1 MSFRIKNIALAAL
14 CCALPTAA
22 WADLAACD
30 AINLNISNDT
40 GYQMSG
46 DGTTVTLAGEMPDNA
61 WQNTPTGN
69 AVHSEDARNGRITG
83 VTAYSASTQAATTL
97 SDVIF
102 NWAVEADGVANYG
115 SYDWPDNPT
124 FHKAWLARANKG
136 AEASA
141 ILVQNIPYQKYD
153 VIVYCFGSNTLD
165 ANTPFTPVFVN
176 GVAYVG
182 DATSEVATKTVLATS
197 TTQAWGT
204 LQKDPELGKTAVKVT
219 GLSAGELAI
228 TMSCGAYGICAV
240 QIVRDM
246 DYGDEGPYLTTK
258 KVISLN
264 LQSNKSSAGATLDC
278 YGLECVPSGAWTS
291 DGLALADNGA
301 NYNSDVAVEIKQ
313 WDGTATTTL
322 SGVTLHE
329 NVANAYSWCS
339 AYILQSQ
346 FLSGYADDMGTHEIT
361 LSNVP
366 YPMYDVIVYCATD
379 NANKQFGPITVN
391 GTPYRWD
398 DDSQAAVVT
407 SSSSSTAETRWGATQ
422 TRVPSLGRNAIRIT
436 NQYGSTLTV
445 AGADN
450 ANNARGGIAAIQIV
464 AVNSGTAIYENGA
477 WTVEPTAGNDAIIIV
492 NGDTQL
498 AYSGTTEKLG
508 TVSIVGSGTLTV
520 SGATISATSLDVESL
535 VSVTMNSC
543 IAADTVTGSGTVVYD
558 GAIPPSGKG
567 WDDSAWSGTVW
578 IKNKSGITGNNSAST
593 GVQPNSLGNIN
604 SKVKFSGVSGWLE
617 APIEYNPEIVLEN
630 DSYDYALK
638 LTNGNSPSSTD
649 VNKATT
655 IKKLSGSGKLCCGGT
670 SYAVP
675 ALKVY
680 DSSEYT
686 GSVDTTN
693 SDNSQRT
700 GLVVVFCDADTVL
713 PDTLVN
719 MFINSDL
726 TRTIYVASG
735 KEVTVGSAAIWT
747 AVTGIQVYGTVKAAR
762 RSNWG
767 DSTAMTLGDTGV
779 LELVTGSNYVNDK
792 DTNYSKVTGTGTVR
806 YTGTNWRSLPDGSN
820 MFATTLS
827 IELENDT
834 GVVFNGGSAVG
845 STGTIGGLFGTK
857 NLRTDL
863 GGSGKVLT
871 VKQAKD
877 GVWSGIISDGDRLD
891 TLIVDPGASTTGTL
905 TLAGSHTSVNNLT
918 VNGSVN
924 LTGTWVGATT
934 VNGTIGGTGTLSGNL
949 TFGAGS
955 TFKAYATDDADG
967 LAVSGTVTYP
977 DEGTVTADVSGLDL
991 EGVYYIPLLSGAGL
1005 APEDT
1010 SKFELA
1016 NAIPFHFVFNG
1027 DKIGLE
1033 RDSDYPDLYEDY
1045 VTLTLN
1051 NIGMTPIA
1059 NYTLLVR
1066 ISKAL
1071 LPGFSYERAGDPST
1085 IAFTDGHG
1093 APLSYEIDTWNTK
1106 GESLVWVKVPKAA
1119 DGNKIIFYWSLK
1131 EGKSAPENVPGDVW
1145 SDYAGVWH
1153 MNDATDST
1161 TNKTS
1166 GTVGEIASP
1175 QAGEFGNALGATAQ
1189 GSALLTA
1196 TQNSAINS
1204 LTGGVFT
1211 VSMWVNLNSV
1221 SGGPYLFSRETEAGV
1236 PGYGWRMCP
1245 GYSDKVEVYFGGGS
1259 GNRYSRYLSSSVP
1272 IGEWAKLDV
1281 VYGGNYT
1288 EAWLDGER
1296 VLSVT
1301 GITVP
1306 TLNGDGDLA
1315 IGGLLGAQASGTVD
1329 GAIDEF
1335 RIRAGGV
1342 EAARLVAEMANAN
1355 FTDYK
1360 GAVEGDG
1367 VSFLV
1372 PSTVVSDGKEYDYWL
1387 SWPTISPKY
1396 WSDDAQPAVIY
1407 VEGVLRSGAAV
1418 TNWCENL
1425 LTHDIIYDVSPENL
1439 CNLPVGSYRMYCA
1452 RKDTE
1457 NVIIKGEKVPWVD
1470 FTIAKDSGTKSVGD
1484 TASGRIL
1491 LMNNDFSQ
1499 GGDAASPSIGSQGYS
1514 DTNATDSV
1522 FWEFPDGF
1530 DAITSTLNPMPGT
1543 NSILWSVSDD
1553 KSVTNKLWHLVACR
1567 HGNTYPSDGAPLN
1580 ASQNYLPWSAAS
1592 SCSITN
1598 GAVAAKSG
1606 ADAGQILMLNTTEA
1620 CVYSPCYAN
1629 GIGTIYFD
1637 AVNGWTNNPAAYQ
1650 LIVEYAT
1657 NTLTGA
1663 SIADENLWQ
1672 KDELGVVTNW
1682 YGNLEDKDIGSSCW
1696 HPCKVN
1702 VAQVTGGND
1711 IDHISEVSGPFTL
1724 AVASDSPTTG
1734 EFYRVYA
1741 PLDIRN
1747 PVRFRIRRVS
1757 TDGEQGIDAAYLLLD
1772 NIIVSYPAMGATLSP
1787 TGWYDPEKKGLSVL
1801 GFESAFTKPFPVAG
1815 DDTIYGRAHAEY
1827 YVNSAT
1833 ALDETNFV
1841 ASAKMHYRW
1850 RYLSRKVSEWNS
1862 VELDPENDFLSVDHL
1877 ILPDEIGDVEFWYE
1891 YVLQVPYYSYVDYTG
1906 LPDLQSAFTAKYTEA
1921 KLGPQTNRADVVLN
1935 DYPTGGTDWFV
1946 RLRRNSSDYEAFKIH
1961 FKTNANDTVST
1972 VDMSL
1977 VGKGTWRG
1985 FVPTQIALA
1994 DGLLYRIE
2002 GRNPQTG
2009 EEWQW
2014 STNYLSAI
2022 STGIEPVVASI
2033 YMSGA
2038 SDTNNW
2044 DWAAVECDAATGYL
2058 MFQLDERTLS
2068 LTITHAD
2075 YQNINKW
2082 HDAHDPDGSFV
2093 GSSIED
2099 EDAKKSGTSSKTSD
2113 FSEDYDAWPNWR
2125 VTMTNLWEEA
2135 FEFPGVTTAT
2145 SFGGKNMYEPFDS
2158 VETLN
2163 GWKSGPGMW
2172 VYSRHYNPNY
2182 EDHWAL
2188 QMKGN
2193 GAGYMMFTGDEAD
2206 TPYGI
2211 GSVSFKA
2218 RLAQQISLDTM
2229 SYDDAASRGLTNY
2242 TFFSFASLSDGS
2254 TDNFDGDAS
2263 VSVLAYYTPQKGC
2276 YEFRVTQNT
2285 DSSLMLSIYRW
2296 TKPGAPTGKAT
2307 LLAQQKFDHLHD
2319 IMKMKVSGTSVT
2331 YGGLFIS
2338 CSNAVDHTGITAGI
2352 LRYPH
2357 DVISGTRSGELC
2369 PGNQQLNKGTS
2380 CSWIGLVCK
2389 DDDDDSRLTAGRYGV
2404 TSKNCPAIFW
2414 NPRHCEKEVTLPFTP
2429 GGSVADGEASFK
2441 NYYDGSQAASGGNN
2455 SFRIDAAGADPR
2467 ADAVDSLKADSWAI
2481 DKSRFAITN
2490 MESTVNWGL
2499 AAKTIPQKV
2508 AVEWAPA
2515 GKSTG
2520 FAGIAT
2526 NDVVTYAMKNYTV
2539 PVYLRNNASVRLQ
2552 MVGSDDDA
2560 RADVVIDNVSFTQ
2573 FRGGTMGGRDADYV
2587 PDDNFG
2593 YRTNFYFSSCWMT
2606 NGMAKMSARRT
2617 LTNDVCAIRSPLMD
2631 GIDGRGIGLGMFSFE
2646 YKNAQTNTTL
2656 ILQIATNI
2664 TTLSVTDYNKPT
2676 NSSLWQDVTNF
2687 TFTADTEDL
2696 AHGTRSCYLGLHGVK
2711 GMMRLIVDPAKVDE
2725 VASYTDP
2732 TAFGEIDI
2740 ESVLCR
2746 DEPVL
2751 DERSWWGWNI
2761 RTLNSDGS
2769 SVYDDGS
2776 RTILQD
2782 YGTGL
2787 SLAINNSVSE
2797 DTKRINGDPDPSFT
2811 SYMPFVQTPTFTS
2824 NIVGEVSFVA
2834 RRFDNEDEAQFAE
2847 VTLYGAK
2854 DGNASDWEILRHFTV
2869 SNTIYE
2875 TYTYQIQNKSGY
2887 SAFRLAVTGVYG
2899 IDDSEARGLDPE
2911 YGEKPVRVM
2920 IDEIAVFEAVW
2931 PSMGFRYV
2939 YPFRTKLDETGKHE
2953 GVVDSSYNAL
2963 MDEQPLAGE
2972 RWTVQAEIFAKM
2984 LPDEL
2989 DLTTPGHEPKV
3000 LFYWYPSA
3008 DTWGFKNWKRYATPF
3023 ELALADG
3030 ETMVFRG
3037 SVPNTPDAIV
3047 PNSDPNNI
3055 SRYQYMAEVVYW
3067 TVNGNVLTNEID
3079 RSEWVTPSWYGGR
3092 DLNEMATDNSFSPFT
3107 ILDTIAPKRVWFN
3120 EVNIYDGRS
3129 GSKRFAE
3136 TNQYVEV
3143 AVPQNQAIKGWKIEY
3158 ISSANSTTNTLCTFG
3173 SSGVSYEKSGP
3184 ATNGYVFITVQCPKG
3199 ELTGYQADGK
3209 WSYNG
3214 TLEDGLPIALRL
3226 VRKSGVVEQEIAL
3239 EGTNTWAGSD
3249 YASKYSVESFVEKL
3263 NSASGHYYYDVGNEY
3278 GGGIGDSL
3286 GVTNGIGA
3294 VKADWMSPMR
3304 KTPGEANVGQ
3314 MIPEDYVIIPNSRLL
3329 QVTSQIGALG
3339 FGHIRQTFGTLVD
3352 STADTKVMTAKG
3364 EDGTNIVYTIDK
3376 WWEIASLTTNNVEVA
3391 LTQEERK
3398 GSDNGTYKL
3407 TVGAGASNDISVV
3420 VSAQPLKTLR
3430 DCGITEDNKY
3440 ADAVMAW
3447 LAGGVTQRG
3456 AFAGAGDSIEDA
3468 YFKGIYSDSVITN
3481 LTLTDRYWLDIDPT
3495 EPGWVLRG
3503 GIVSAPEPT
3512 NAYEKA
3518 NAPGEPNYD
3527 MVSSMKITIKMMIT
3541 NECDVGECASAGK
3554 AYAPYVLRGL
3564 APSSQ
3569 STDMLPGNWTSVTF
3583 KVTGD
3588 IQNGNVLRTRW
3599 LPLRRFVFAGD
3610 GAGHSTSFDSDFTS
3624 VIEIYD
3630 PRSPKSGTTYEI
3642 WRTYPYSPI
3651 FYSWAIDDRGAPDTP
3666 VKLLPDSTF
3675 NTITP

>member
-1 MSFRIKNIALAAL
+1 MIFRVKNIALAAL
-14 CCALPTAA
+14 CC
-22 WADLAACD
+22 
-30 AINLNISNDT
+30 
-40 GYQMSG
+40 
-46 DGTTVTLAGEMPDNA
+46 
-61 WQNTPTGN
+61 
-69 AVHSEDARNGRITG
+69 
-83 VTAYSASTQAATTL
+83 
-97 SDVIF
+97 
-102 NWAVEADGVANYG
+102 
-115 SYDWPDNPT
+115 
-124 FHKAWLARANKG
+124 
-136 AEASA
+136 
-141 ILVQNIPYQKYD
+141 
-153 VIVYCFGSNTLD
+153 
-165 ANTPFTPVFVN
+165 
-176 GVAYVG
+176 
-182 DATSEVATKTVLATS
+182 VLT
-197 TTQAWGT
+197 
-204 LQKDPELGKTAVKVT
+204 T
-219 GLSAGELAI
+219 GLSAWAAASLEETGETVPTTTTLAF
-228 TMSCGAYGICAV
+228 
-240 QIVRDM
+240 
-246 DYGDEGPYLTTK
+246 K
-258 KVISLN
+258 
-264 LQSNKSSAGATLDC
+264 GATLSELTEDTL
-278 YGLECVPSGAWTS
+278 YGVIGGSWAGAIAGYAMTFNNFDRSAEASGTITCQAQVQHGVNVKGVLLTFTQDGSNVNVIQTGAKYVEGTVGDSIAGGSTGYYNISKLKLTLTKPAPIAVFDGATGGFKKTS
-291 DGLALADNGA
+291 INGVTFVANGNAVAEDGSYVKISASVGALFKLSQDYSYVVGEFTVTNLNESAAADRVLALWSPA
-301 NYNSDVAVEIKQ
+301 Q
-313 WDGTATTTL
+313 DGTSNSSPGVLLKSGTVNTRGIWNNALWGDDQTTLNGTLATGISTDASRTFVLTTEDSNVNNVQNDTGTHLFELTGADPGTAVYGGTTTMGL
-322 SGVTLHE
+322 RGDQTYRTFVIGGPAAGSLSAMTDLVITKVVIYATNDARQFKSTDPTTIAPFGNPAVYYVSNGETINASDINAGVVSFGEAFVYTEAGSTINLDEELTDRKVTFVGSISGVPKTADILTLGSTE
-329 NVANAYSWCS
+329 DKVTTANDA
-339 AYILQSQ
+339 
-346 FLSGYADDMGTHEIT
+346 
-361 LSNVP
+361 NVP
-366 YPMYDVIVYCATD
+366 YI
-379 NANKQFGPITVN
+379 K
-391 GTPYRWD
+391 
-398 DDSQAAVVT
+398 
-407 SSSSSTAETRWGATQ
+407 GA
-422 TRVPSLGRNAIRIT
+422 
-436 NQYGSTLTV
+436 
-445 AGADN
+445 
-450 ANNARGGIAAIQIV
+450 
-464 AVNSGTAIYENGA
+464 
-477 WTVEPTAGNDAIIIV
+477 
-492 NGDTQL
+492 
-498 AYSGTTEKLG
+498 
-508 TVSIVGSGTLTV
+508 
-520 SGATISATSLDVESL
+520 
-535 VSVTMNSC
+535 
-543 IAADTVTGSGTVVYD
+543 GTVVYT
-558 GAIPPSGKG
+558 GASPGSGQT
-567 WDDSAWSGTVW
+567 WLTQSEW
-578 IKNKSGITGNNSAST
+578 T
-593 GVQPNSLGNIN
+593 GVLWLKNVAIAGLVPANLANANSTLRLTGVTGYFNNGGN
-604 SKVKFSGVSGWLE
+604 
-617 APIEYNPEIVLEN
+617 
-630 DSYDYALK
+630 
-638 LTNGNSPSSTD
+638 TST
-649 VNKATT
+649 
-655 IKKLSGSGKLCCGGT
+655 CGGT
-670 SYAVP
+670 LDLQDDGDTK
-675 ALKVY
+675 ALTVNNGWS
-680 DSSEYT
+680 DSGISIFNKLIGSGTITCSER
-686 GSVDTTN
+686 N
-693 SDNSQRT
+693 ISQRYVFKDPSEFT
-700 GLVVVFCDADTVL
+700 GTISCKRTDTGATYLRVILGDGATLSPANGTITVVSGVDVK
-713 PDTLVN
+713 
-719 MFINSDL
+719 
-726 TRTIYVASG
+726 VASG
-735 KEVTVGSAAIWT
+735 KTWT
-747 AVTGIQVYGTVKAAR
+747 ASAIDVQGTLEMEDSTSTLSGTVKGSGKIIYNDVVPNNA
-762 RSNWG
+762 
-767 DSTAMTLGDTGV
+767 DFTANTW
-779 LELVTGSNYVNDK
+779 
-792 DTNYSKVTGTGTVR
+792 TGTVEVNGGTTTQTGIAADDAVQFMNSGSQFTVASGTVKLGTADGL
-806 YTGTNWRSLPDGSN
+806 TGTVKIDGG
-820 MFATTLS
+820 ATLS
-827 IELENDT
+827 VEK
-834 GVVFNGGSAVG
+834 GSI
-845 STGTIGGLFGTK
+845 TGTFGG
-857 NLRTDL
+857 
-863 GGSGKVLT
+863 
-871 VKQAKD
+871 
-877 GVWSGIISDGDRLD
+877 
-891 TLIVDPGASTTGTL
+891 TG
-905 TLAGSHTSVNNLT
+905 
-918 VNGSVN
+918 N
-924 LTGTWVGATT
+924 LTGKVEFGADSKLKVFALDNEMLSVSGTIT
-934 VNGTIGGTGTLSGNL
+934 YPTNGTI
-949 TFGAGS
+949 
-955 TFKAYATDDADG
+955 K
-967 LAVSGTVTYP
+967 V
-977 DEGTVTADVSGLDL
+977 DVSSIYADNIS
-991 EGVYYIPLLSGAGL
+991 YIPLLSGID
-1005 APEDT
+1005 PEDVD
-1010 SKFELA
+1010 KFELDDSSL
-1016 NAIPFHFVFNG
+1016 PLDFTFLNG
-1027 DKIGLE
+1027 KLGLISADNYHN
-1033 RDSDYPDLYEDY
+1033 RYQDY
-1045 VTLTLN
+1045 VTFTLN
-1051 NIGMTPIA
+1051 SIGTTPIT

-1066 ISKAL
+1066 ISEAQL
-1071 LPGFSYERAGDPST
+1071 TGFSYSRAGENGSE
-1085 IAFTDGHG
+1085 IAFSDGYG
-1093 APLSYEIDTWNTK
+1093 VPLAYDIDIWNTN
-1106 GESLVWVKVPKAA
+1106 GESLVWVKVPRAA
-1119 DGNKIIFYWSLK
+1119 DGTKVIFYWSLSSDT
-1131 EGKSAPENVPGDVW
+1131 GKADNTPSDVW
-1145 SDYAGVWH
+1145 SDYVGVWH
-1153 MNDATDST
+1153 MNDAKDSSTNNATGVMGPSASVTDSGLFGRAIGAT
-1161 TNKTS
+1161 VTGVNGALITVETNAA
-1166 GTVGEIASP
+1166 I
-1175 QAGEFGNALGATAQ
+1175 NALADSG
-1189 GSALLTA
+1189 
-1196 TQNSAINS
+1196 
-1204 LTGGVFT
+1204 FT
-1211 VSMWVNLNSV
+1211 VSGWVSLNTLNADWAYLFSKKLADGTDAWGLQFRGDGTYGQAYNSRVWVNGTAGSCIIKDTPFVAGQWHYITLVFGKNGGSTVSWYMDDAALVSNNSV
-1221 SGGPYLFSRETEAGV
+1221 SWSYGADGFSIGGLPEGH
-1236 PGYGWRMCP
+1236 G
-1245 GYSDKVEVYFGGGS
+1245 
-1259 GNRYSRYLSSSVP
+1259 
-1272 IGEWAKLDV
+1272 
-1281 VYGGNYT
+1281 
-1288 EAWLDGER
+1288 
-1296 VLSVT
+1296 
-1301 GITVP
+1301 
-1306 TLNGDGDLA
+1306 TLNG
-1315 IGGLLGAQASGTVD
+1315 TM
-1329 GAIDEF
+1329 DEV
-1335 RIRAGGV
+1335 RLYKGV
-1342 EAARLVAEMANAN
+1342 VSAARVRAEYYNTKQTDFLNA
-1355 FTDYK
+1355 
-1360 GAVEGDG
+1360 AVGDD
-1367 VSFLV
+1367 VSILV

-1396 WSDDAQPAVIY
+1396 WRDDEPPAVIPY
-1407 VEGVLRSGAAV
+1407 TEGVLRSGAAV

-1425 LTHDIIYDVSPENL
+1425 LTGDKYDVSSITNYLSP
-1439 CNLPVGSYRMYCA
+1439 GSYRIYCA

-1457 NVIIKGEKVPWVD
+1457 NVIINEDRRWVD
-1470 FTIAKDSGTKSVGD
+1470 FTIAKDSGKKSVGD

-1530 DAITSTLNPMPGT
+1530 DEITSTLNPMPGT

-1553 KSVTNKLWHLVACR
+1553 KSVTNKLWHLVSSR
-1567 HGNTYPSDGAPLN
+1567 HGNTFPSDGAPLN

-1598 GAVAAKSG
+1598 GAVAAQSG

-1620 CVYSPCYAN
+1620 CVYSPCYTN

-1672 KDELGVVTNW
+1672 TDELGVVTNW

-1787 TGWYDPEKKGLSVL
+1787 TGWYDPEKKGLGVL

-1850 RYLSRKVSEWNS
+1850 RYLSQKVSEWNS
-1862 VELDPENDFLSVDHL
+1862 VELNPTNDFLSVDHL

-2099 EDAKKSGTSSKTSD
+2099 EDAKKSGTSSKTRD
-2113 FSEDYDAWPNWR
+2113 FSEGYDTWTDWP
-2125 VTMTNLWEEA
+2125 VTMTNHWVEA
-2135 FEFPGVTTAT
+2135 FETNDPTID
-2145 SFGGKNMYEPFDS
+2145 GKGLYEPFDS

-2163 GWKSGPGMW
+2163 GWKCGPGMW
-2172 VYSRHYNPNY
+2172 VYSRHYNPDY
-2182 EDHWAL
+2182 KDHWAL

-2193 GAGYMMFTGDEAD
+2193 GAGYMMFTGGEAD

-2218 RLAQQISLDTM
+2218 RLAQPISLDTM
-2229 SYDDAASRGLTNY
+2229 SYDDSASRGLTNY
-2242 TFFSFASLSDGS
+2242 TFFSFASLRDNGS

-2276 YEFRVTQNT
+2276 YEFRVTQNN

-2296 TKPGAPTGKAT
+2296 NKTGAPTGKAT
-2307 LLAQQKFDHLHD
+2307 LLAQQKFEKAGSS
-2319 IMKMKVSGTSVT
+2319 IKMQGSNYS
-2331 YGGLFIS
+2331 GLFIS
-2338 CSNAVDHTGITAGI
+2338 VSNEVNNKTYIVTGVMHDPAKDGA
-2352 LRYPH
+2352 LRAA
-2357 DVISGTRSGELC
+2357 TT
-2369 PGNQQLNKGTS
+2369 QLGDIK
-2380 CSWIGLVCK
+2380 WLGLECR
-2389 DDDDDSRLTAGRYGV
+2389 DDSADRLTSGRYGL
-2404 TSKNCPAIFW
+2404 TSKNCPALFW
-2414 NPRHCEKEVTLPFTP
+2414 NPRHCEKEVALTFTP
-2429 GGSVADGEASFK
+2429 SGNVTTGAATYK
-2441 NYYDGSQAASGGNN
+2441 KYYDATSSGSQN
-2455 SFRIDAAGADPR
+2455 SFSIDAAPPK
-2467 ADAVDSLKADSWAI
+2467 ADAVNSLQLGSWAI
-2481 DKSRFAITN
+2481 DESRFAVTN
-2490 MESTVNWGL
+2490 EASFWGL
-2499 AAKTIPQKV
+2499 AAKTIPQKI
-2508 AVEWAPA
+2508 AVEWAKA

-2520 FAGIAT
+2520 FTGIAT
-2526 NDVVTYAMKNYTV
+2526 NEVVSYEMKDYTV
-2539 PVYLRNNASVRLQ
+2539 PVYLRDDASFKLQ

-2560 RADVVIDNVSFTQ
+2560 RADVAIDNVSFTQ

-2664 TTLSVTDYNKPT
+2664 TALSVTDYNKPT

-2711 GMMRLIVDPAKVDE
+2711 GMMRLIVDPAKVEE

-2787 SLAINNSVSE
+2787 SLAINNSVLE
-2797 DTKRINGDPDPSFT
+2797 DTKRINGDPDPSFK

-2834 RRFDNEDEAQFAE
+2834 RRFGNEDEAQFAE

-2854 DGNASDWEILRHFTV
+2854 DGNASDWGDPLCRFIV
-2869 SNTIYE
+2869 SNTVYQ

-2887 SAFRLAVTGVYG
+2887 SAFRLAVTGVDG
-2899 IDDSEARGLDPE
+2899 IDDPEARGPDPE

-2972 RWTVQAEIFAKM
+2972 RWTVQAEIFPKM

-3000 LFYWYPSA
+3000 LFYWYPSD
-3008 DTWGFKNWKRYATPF
+3008 DTWGWKNWKSYAKPV
-3023 ELALADG
+3023 ELALADD

-3047 PNSDPNNI
+3047 SPSEMGR
-3055 SRYQYMAEVVYW
+3055 STTAQYMAEVVYW
-3067 TVNGNVLTNEID
+3067 TVNGNVLTNELD
-3079 RSEWVTPSWYGGR
+3079 QAEWVVPSWYGGFDR
-3092 DLNEMATDNSFSPFT
+3092 NDVKNGWDFSPYT

-3120 EVNIYDGRS
+3120 EVNLYDGIDDDWNHL
-3129 GSKRFAE
+3129 AD
-3136 TNQYVEV
+3136 TNQYVEL
-3143 AVPQNQAIKGWKIEY
+3143 AVPKGQSITDWYIEY
-3158 ISSANSTTNTLCTFG
+3158 VNSVDSTTNTLCTFG
-3173 SSGVSYEKSGP
+3173 SGGVSAEKSGP
-3184 ATNGYVFITVQCPKG
+3184 STNGYVFITVQCPKG

-3209 WSYNG
+3209 WSYDG
-3214 TLEDGLPIALRL
+3214 ELEDSLPIALRL
-3226 VRKSGVVEQEIAL
+3226 VRPTGVVEQEIVL
-3239 EGTNTWAGSD
+3239 EGTNDWAGTIWGDD
-3249 YASKYSVESFVEKL
+3249 YTVVHFLEEI
-3263 NSASGHYYYDVGNEY
+3263 NSIPGHNYYDVGNEY

-3294 VKADWMSPMR
+3294 VKSDWTSPMR

-3314 MIPEDYVIIPNSRLL
+3314 VIPEDYVIIPNGLMLEVASR
-3329 QVTSQIGALG
+3329 IGALG
-3339 FGHIRQTFGTLVD
+3339 FGHITQTFGTLVE
-3352 STADTKVMTAKG
+3352 STADTKVMTMKG

-3391 LTQEERK
+3391 LTQAERE
-3398 GSDNGTYKL
+3398 GPTYKL

-3420 VSAQPLKTLR
+3420 VSAQPLRTLR
-3430 DCGITEDNKY
+3430 EDCGITEDNKY

-3456 AFAGAGDSIEDA
+3456 GFAGHSITNA
-3468 YFKGIYSDSVITN
+3468 YFKGIYSDNVITN

-3512 NAYEKA
+3512 NAYEKV
-3518 NAPGEPNYD
+3518 NVPGEPKYE
-3527 MVSSMKITIKMMIT
+3527 MVSSMKLTIKMMIT
-3541 NECDVGECASAGK
+3541 NECDVGECGSAGM
-3554 AYAPYVLRGL
+3554 AYAPYVLRGR
-3564 APSSQ
+3564 APDSQ
-3569 STDMLPGNWTSVTF
+3569 SASVNAGSWTSVTF

-3588 IQNGNVLRTRW
+3588 IQNGKANRIRW
-3599 LPLRRFVFAGD
+3599 VPLRRFVFAGD
-3610 GAGHSTSFDSDFTS
+3610 GAGRSTSFDSDFQS

-3630 PRSPKSGTTYEI
+3630 PTDPELPGSPDGWSA
-3642 WRTYPYSPI
+3642 YPDSPV
-3651 FYSWAIDDRGAPDTP
+3651 FYSWAIDDRDEPNGPLVLEPT
-3666 VKLLPDSTF
+3666 
-3675 NTITP
+3675 NTLSIAITP

>member
-1 MSFRIKNIALAAL
+1 MIFRFKNIALAAL
-14 CCALPTAA
+14 CCALPTAV

-246 DYGDEGPYLTTK
+246 DSGDEGPYLSAK

-264 LQSNKSSAGATLDC
+264 LQSEKSSAGATLDC

-366 YPMYDVIVYCATD
+366 YSMYDVIVYCATD
-379 NANKQFGPITVN
+379 NSNKQFGPVTVN

-398 DDSQAAVVT
+398 DDSQTAVVA

-422 TRVPSLGRNAIRIT
+422 TKVPSLGRNAIRIA
-436 NQYGSTLTV
+436 NQHGSTLTV
-445 AGADN
+445 SGADN

-464 AVNSGTAIYENGA
+464 EVNAGTATYVNGE
-477 WTVEPTAGNDAIIIV
+477 WTVEPAAGNDAIIIV
-492 NGDTQL
+492 DGDTVL
-498 AYSGTTEKLG
+498 TYGGTTEKLG
-508 TVSIVGSGTLTV
+508 SVSVMGSGTLTV
-520 SGATISATSLDVESL
+520 SNSTISAASLDVASL

-543 IAADTVTGSGTVVYD
+543 IAADTVTGSGTVIYTN
-558 GAIPPSGKG
+558 ALPPSGKG
-567 WDDSAWSGTVW
+567 WTDDSAWTGTVW
-578 IKNKSGITGNNSAST
+578 INGKSSVANFNVNSYGNANSA
-593 GVQPNSLGNIN
+593 
-604 SKVKFSGVSGWLE
+604 VKLSGVDGWVS
-617 APIEYNPEIVLEN
+617 APGNYTYTNSVPVILEN
-630 DSYDYALK
+630 GTFDYALK
-638 LTNGNSPSSTD
+638 LTNGNSPNWENPVRCTAF
-649 VNKATT
+649 VKV
-655 IKKLSGSGKLCCGGT
+655 SGSGTIADGNAANPMVKIFDGSDFTGTITLTRARIVFCLPDSTTLPAAYNTGIATASIYVDVGMSVTVPSDKVWTASGGIKVGGELRASGIGRFGSGTIINVNDGGVLTLT
-670 SYAVP
+670 ST
-675 ALKVY
+675 
-680 DSSEYT
+680 DSS
-686 GSVDTTN
+686 VDERTT
-693 SDNSQRT
+693 D
-700 GLVVVFCDADTVL
+700 
-713 PDTLVN
+713 
-719 MFINSDL
+719 
-726 TRTIYVASG
+726 YSG
-735 KEVTVGSAAIWT
+735 
-747 AVTGIQVYGTVKAAR
+747 
-762 RSNWG
+762 
-767 DSTAMTLGDTGV
+767 
-779 LELVTGSNYVNDK
+779 
-792 DTNYSKVTGTGTVR
+792 VTGTGTIR
-806 YTGTNWRSLPDGSN
+806 YSGTGWRSLPDGSKL
-820 MFATTLS
+820 FPSTLS
-827 IELENDT
+827 IELEQAN
-834 GVVFNGGSAVG
+834 GVVVNETDKVIGS
-845 STGTIGGLFGTK
+845 IFGTK
-857 NLRTDL
+857 NLRSDL
-863 GGSGKVLT
+863 GADNKT
-871 VKQAKD
+871 VTIKQAKD
-877 GVWSGIISDGDRLD
+877 GVWSGSFFGGDDRLK
-891 TLIVDPGASTTGTL
+891 TVVVDPGASTTGTL
-905 TLAGSHTSVNNLT
+905 TLAGTHTHTNELA

-934 VNGTIGGTGTLSGNL
+934 VTGTFGGTGTLDGDL
-949 TFGAGS
+949 TFKAGS
-955 TFKAYATDDADG
+955 TLRKLAHNNDG
-967 LAVSGTVTYP
+967 LSVSGTLTYP
-977 DEGTVTADVSGLDL
+977 SDGSNIKVDVSALDL
-991 EGVYYIPLLSGAGL
+991 TDEYGVVLLSVL
-1005 APEDT
+1005 SSDDV
-1010 SKFELA
+1010 SRSVDVSRFELIDA
-1016 NAIPFHFVFNG
+1016 SIPFHLVADD
-1027 DKIGLE
+1027 DKLVLV
-1033 RDSDYPDLYEDY
+1033 RDSDYPNLYNDH
-1045 VTLTLN
+1045 VTFTLN
-1051 NIGMTPIA
+1051 NIGTTPIE

-1066 ISKAL
+1066 ISKNI
-1071 LPGFSYERAGDPST
+1071 LPGFTYDRAGADGSE
-1085 IAFTDGHG
+1085 IAFTDGYG
-1093 APLSYEIDTWNTK
+1093 EPLSHEIDTWNIH
-1106 GESLVWVKVPKAA
+1106 GESLVWVKVPYAQN
-1119 DGNKIIFYWSLK
+1119 GTRVIFYWSLK
-1131 EGKSAPENVPGDVW
+1131 ADQLAPSNDPRKVW

-1153 MNDATDST
+1153 MNDGDTLDATGANT
-1161 TNKTS
+1161 TAQDES
-1166 GTVGEIASP
+1166 AEVRDDGVVG
-1175 QAGEFGNALGATAQ
+1175 GALGKNSIESTPFLTITQTDAMKELATN
-1189 GSALLTA
+1189 TY
-1196 TQNSAINS
+1196 
-1204 LTGGVFT
+1204 T
-1211 VSMWVNLNSV
+1211 VSFWSYFNTRDVA
-1221 SGGPYLFSRETEAGV
+1221 GGPVLFASKNKHGTE
-1236 PGYGWRMCP
+1236 GW
-1245 GYSDKVEVYFGGGS
+1245 GGRVITWGNVDAPSGNNLRIYYGS
-1259 GNRYSRYLSSSVP
+1259 GSQSNMRVEGLTTGVWLRN
-1272 IGEWAKLDV
+1272 DV
-1281 VYGGNYT
+1281 VFSPGSIGWYVNGVGKTASYS
-1288 EAWLDGER
+1288 GENK
-1296 VLSVT
+1296 S
-1301 GITVP
+1301 GSDYIY
-1306 TLNGDGDLA
+1306 
-1315 IGGLLGAQASGTVD
+1315 LGALPENDDNTGFN

-1425 LTHDIIYDVSPENL
+1425 LTHDTIDDVSPENL
-1439 CNLPVGSYRMYCA
+1439 RNLPVGSYRMYCA

-1457 NVIIKGEKVPWVD
+1457 NVIIAGEKVPWVD
-1470 FTIAKDSGTKSVGD
+1470 FTIAKDSGKKSVGD

-1499 GGDAASPSIGSQGYS
+1499 GGDADIGGQGYS

-1530 DAITSTLNPMPGT
+1530 DEITSTLNPMPGT

-1567 HGNTYPSDGAPLN
+1567 HGNTYPRDGAPLSAN
-1580 ASQNYLPWSAAS
+1580 QNYLPWSAS
-1592 SCSITN
+1592 SYSITN
-1598 GAVAAKSG
+1598 GAVAAQSG

-1620 CVYSPCYAN
+1620 CVYSPCYTN

-1757 TDGEQGIDAAYLLLD
+1757 TDTDGEQGIDAAYLLLD
-1772 NIIVSYPAMGATLSP
+1772 NIIVSHPAMGATLSP

-1961 FKTNANDTVST
+1961 FKTNANDSAST

-1994 DGLLYRIE
+1994 NGLLYRIE

-2044 DWAAVECDAATGYL
+2044 DWAAVECDATTGYL

-2082 HDAHDPDGSFV
+2082 HDAHDSDGSFV

-2099 EDAKKSGTSSKTSD
+2099 EDAKKSGTSSKTRD

-2125 VTMTNLWEEA
+2125 VTMTNRWVEA
-2135 FEFPGVTTAT
+2135 FETDDPTIDGY
-2145 SFGGKNMYEPFDS
+2145 GLYEPFDS
-2158 VETLN
+2158 ADTLN
-2163 GWKSGPGMW
+2163 QWKIGPGMW

-2193 GAGYMMFTGDEAD
+2193 GAGYMMFTGGEAD

-2218 RLAQQISLDTM
+2218 RLAQPISLDTM
-2229 SYDDAASRGLTNY
+2229 SYDDSASRGLTNY
-2242 TFFSFASLSDGS
+2242 TFFSFASLRDNGS

-2307 LLAQQKFDHLHD
+2307 LLAQQKFSNVPDN
-2319 IMKMKVSGTSVT
+2319 IMKMYGADAGAS

-2338 CSNAVDHTGITAGI
+2338 CSNAVDRTGIVAGI

-2357 DVISGTRSGELC
+2357 GSNPNDTSEHSGVLRAGTV
-2369 PGNQQLNKGTS
+2369 QLGACT
-2380 CSWIGLVCK
+2380 WIGLVCE
-2389 DDDDDSRLTAGRYGV
+2389 DSDASHLTAGRYGV
-2404 TSKNCPAIFW
+2404 TSKNCPALFW
-2414 NPRHCEKEVTLPFTP
+2414 NPRHCEKEVTLTFTP
-2429 GGSVADGEASFK
+2429 SGNVTTGEATK
-2441 NYYDGSQAASGGNN
+2441 KKYYDYSASGGENK
-2455 SFRIDAAGADPR
+2455 FQIDGVMPPQ
-2467 ADAVDSLKADSWAI
+2467 ADAVNSLQNNSWAI
-2481 DKSRFAITN
+2481 DESRFVVTN
-2490 MESTVNWGL
+2490 MESTANWGL
-2499 AAKTIPQKV
+2499 AARTIPQKV

-2520 FAGIAT
+2520 FTGIAT
-2526 NDVVTYAMKNYTV
+2526 NVVESYVMETYHV
-2539 PVYLRNNASVRLQ
+2539 PVYLKNDASLRLQ
-2552 MVGSDDDA
+2552 MVGGDDDA
-2560 RADVVIDNVSFTQ
+2560 RADVAIDNVSFTQ

-2587 PDDNFG
+2587 PDDNYG

-2617 LTNDVCAIRSPLMD
+2617 LTNGVCAIRSPLMD

-2656 ILQIATNI
+2656 ILQIATN
-2664 TTLSVTDYNKPT
+2664 VTVNARDYNEPK

-2746 DEPVL
+2746 DEPML

-2787 SLAINNSVSE
+2787 SLAINNSVLE
-2797 DTKRINGDPDPSFT
+2797 DTKRINGDPDPSFK
-2811 SYMPFVQTPTFTS
+2811 SYMPFVQTPTFSS

-2854 DGNASDWEILRHFTV
+2854 DGNDSDWEILRHFTV

-2887 SAFRLAVTGVYG
+2887 SAFRLAVTGVDE
-2899 IDDSEARGLDPE
+2899 IDDPEARGPDPE

-2972 RWTVQAEIFAKM
+2972 RWTVQAEIFPKM

-3000 LFYWYPSA
+3000 LFYWYPSD
-3008 DTWGFKNWKRYATPF
+3008 DTWGWKNWKSYAKPV
-3023 ELALADG
+3023 ELALADD

-3047 PNSDPNNI
+3047 SPSEMGR
-3055 SRYQYMAEVVYW
+3055 STTAQYMAEVVYW
-3067 TVNGNVLTNEID
+3067 TVNGNVLTNELD
-3079 RSEWVTPSWYGGR
+3079 QAEWAVPSWYGGFDR
-3092 DLNEMATDNSFSPFT
+3092 NDVKNGWDFSPYT

-3120 EVNIYDGRS
+3120 EVNLYDGVDDDWNHL
-3129 GSKRFAE
+3129 AD
-3136 TNQYVEV
+3136 TNQYVEL
-3143 AVPQNQAIKGWKIEY
+3143 AVPKGQSITDWYIEY
-3158 ISSANSTTNTLCTFG
+3158 VNSVDSTTNTLCTFG
-3173 SSGVSYEKSGP
+3173 SDGVSAEKSGP
-3184 ATNGYVFITVQCPKG
+3184 STNGYVFITVQCPKG

-3209 WSYNG
+3209 WSYDG
-3214 TLEDGLPIALRL
+3214 ELEDSLPIALRL
-3226 VRKSGVVEQEIAL
+3226 VRPTGVVEQEIVL
-3239 EGTNTWAGSD
+3239 EGTNDWAGTIWGD
-3249 YASKYSVESFVEKL
+3249 DYSVVHFLEEM
-3263 NSASGHYYYDVGNEY
+3263 NSIPGHNYYDVGNEY

-3294 VKADWMSPMR
+3294 VKSDWTSPMR
-3304 KTPGEANVGQ
+3304 KTPGEVNVGQ
-3314 MIPEDYVIIPNSRLL
+3314 VIPEDYVIIPNGLMLEVASR
-3329 QVTSQIGALG
+3329 IGALG
-3339 FGHIRQTFGTLVD
+3339 FGHITQTFGTLVE
-3352 STADTKVMTAKG
+3352 STADTKVMTMKG

-3391 LTQEERK
+3391 LTQAERE
-3398 GSDNGTYKL
+3398 GPTYKL

-3430 DCGITEDNKY
+3430 EDCGITDDNKY

-3447 LAGGVTQRG
+3447 LAGGRTQRDD
-3456 AFAGAGDSIEDA
+3456 FAGDSIEDA
-3468 YFKGIYSDSVITN
+3468 YFKGIYSDNVITN

-3503 GIVSAPEPT
+3503 GIVSAPSPSVG
-3512 NAYEKA
+3512 Y
-3518 NAPGEPNYD
+3518 
-3527 MVSSMKITIKMMIT
+3527 VSTGSEGDPSYSQVDACKITVKMMIT
-3541 NECDVGECASAGK
+3541 NETSNA
-3554 AYAPYVLRGL
+3554 AYAPYVLRGR
-3564 APSSQ
+3564 APDSQ
-3569 STDMLPGNWTSVTF
+3569 SATDSAGSWTSVTF
-3583 KVTGD
+3583 KVTAD
-3588 IQNGNVLRTRW
+3588 IQNGKANRMRW
-3599 LPLRRFVFAGD
+3599 VPLRRFVFAGD
-3610 GAGHSTSFDSDFTS
+3610 GAGNSTSFDSDFKS

-3630 PRSPKSGTTYEI
+3630 PRDPDLPGSPDGWSA
-3642 WRTYPYSPI
+3642 YPDSPV
-3651 FYSWAIDDRGAPDTP
+3651 FYSWAIDDRDEPSGPLALEPENN
-3666 VKLLPDSTF
+3666 L
-3675 NTITP
+3675 TITP

>member
-1 MSFRIKNIALAAL
+1 MIYRVKNIALAAL
-14 CCALPTAA
+14 CCVLTTAV

-246 DYGDEGPYLTTK
+246 DSGDEGPYLSAK

-264 LQSNKSSAGATLDC
+264 LQSEKSSAGATLDC

-366 YPMYDVIVYCATD
+366 YSMYDVIVYCATD
-379 NANKQFGPITVN
+379 NSNKQFGPVTVN

-398 DDSQAAVVT
+398 DDSQTAVVA

-422 TRVPSLGRNAIRIT
+422 TKVPSLGRNAIRIA
-436 NQYGSTLTV
+436 NQHGSTLTV
-445 AGADN
+445 SGADN

-464 AVNSGTAIYENGA
+464 EVNAGTATYVNGE
-477 WTVEPTAGNDAIIIV
+477 WTVEPAAGNDAIIIV
-492 NGDTQL
+492 DGDTVL
-498 AYSGTTEKLG
+498 TYGGTTEKLG
-508 TVSIVGSGTLTV
+508 SVSVMGSGTLTV
-520 SGATISATSLDVESL
+520 SGSTISAASLDVASL

-543 IAADTVTGSGTVVYD
+543 IAADTVTGSGTVIYTN
-558 GAIPPSGKG
+558 ALPPSGKG
-567 WDDSAWSGTVW
+567 WTDDSAWTGTVW
-578 IKNKSGITGNNSAST
+578 INGKSSVANFNVNSYGNANS
-593 GVQPNSLGNIN
+593 V
-604 SKVKFSGVSGWLE
+604 VKLSGVDGWVS
-617 APIEYNPEIVLEN
+617 APGNYTYTNSVPVILEN
-630 DSYDYALK
+630 GTFDYALK
-638 LTNGNSPSSTD
+638 LTNGNSPNWENPVRCTAF
-649 VNKATT
+649 VKV
-655 IKKLSGSGKLCCGGT
+655 SGSGTIADGNAANPMIKIFDG
-670 SYAVP
+670 S
-675 ALKVY
+675 
-680 DSSEYT
+680 DFT
-686 GSVDTTN
+686 GAITLT
-693 SDNSQRT
+693 RAK
-700 GLVVVFCDADTVL
+700 VVFCSADSTSL
-713 PDTLVN
+713 PTPYYDISTA
-719 MFINSDL
+719 S
-726 TRTIYVASG
+726 IYVDEGMSVTVPSDKVWTASNG
-735 KEVTVGSAAIWT
+735 VTVGGELRASGIGRFGSGT
-747 AVTGIQVYGTVKAAR
+747 AVTVNDG
-762 RSNWG
+762 
-767 DSTAMTLGDTGV
+767 GV
-779 LELVTGSNYVNDK
+779 LTLTNTGSYVD
-792 DTNYSKVTGTGTVR
+792 DRAVNYSAVTGTGTIR
-806 YTGTNWRSLPDGSN
+806 YSGTSWRALPDGSN
-820 MFATTLS
+820 LFPSTLS
-827 IELENDT
+827 IELEQAD
-834 GVVFNGGSAVG
+834 GVVVNENNKVIGSVY
-845 STGTIGGLFGTK
+845 GTK
-857 NLRTDL
+857 NLRSDL
-863 GGSGKVLT
+863 GDYNKTLT
-871 VKQAKD
+871 IKQAKD
-877 GVWSGIISDGDRLD
+877 GVWSGSFYGGDDRLK
-891 TLIVDPGASTTGTL
+891 TIVVDPGASTTGTL
-905 TLAGSHTSVNNLT
+905 TLAGTHNHNNELT

-924 LTGTWVGATT
+924 LTGTWLGDTT
-934 VNGTIGGTGTLSGNL
+934 VNGTFGGTGTLSGNL
-949 TFGAGS
+949 TFSEDSCLKVFAIGDYGLKLENDGKLVCPDVDGAI
-955 TFKAYATDDADG
+955 TI
-967 LAVSGTVTYP
+967 
-977 DEGTVTADVSGLDL
+977 DVSALGDL
-991 EGVYYIPLLSGAGL
+991 EGIYHITLLSGLPQPADTAKFKL
-1005 APEDT
+1005 ADT
-1010 SKFELA
+1010 SIPFELVA
-1016 NAIPFHFVFNG
+1016 GG
-1027 DKIGLE
+1027 DKLQLV
-1033 RDSDYPDLYEDY
+1033 RQTDYKATYQDY
-1045 VTLTLN
+1045 VTFTLN
-1051 NIGMTPIA
+1051 NIGTTPIA

-1066 ISKAL
+1066 ISEAQ
-1071 LPGFSYERAGDPST
+1071 LPGFSYSRAGEDGTT
-1085 IAFTDGHG
+1085 IAFTDEYGE
-1093 APLSYEIDTWNTK
+1093 PLAYEIDTWNTK

-1161 TNKTS
+1161 TNETS

-1236 PGYGWRMCP
+1236 PGYGWRMYP
-1245 GYSDKVEVYFGGGS
+1245 GYSDYVEVYFGGGS

-1367 VSFLV
+1367 KSFLV
-1372 PSTVVSDGKEYDYWL
+1372 PSIVVSDGKEYDYWL

-1396 WSDDAQPAVIY
+1396 WSDDARPAADELIY
-1407 VEGVLRSGAAV
+1407 VDAELRSGAAV

-1439 CNLPVGSYRMYCA
+1439 RNLPVGSYRMYCA

-1457 NVIIKGEKVPWVD
+1457 NVIIAGEKVPWVD

-1499 GGDAASPSIGSQGYS
+1499 GGDAAAPSIGCQGYS
-1514 DTNATDSV
+1514 DTNTEASV
-1522 FWEFPDGF
+1522 SSIYWQFVGERNIAPLVLMNIMD
-1530 DAITSTLNPMPGT
+1530 GT
-1543 NSILWSVSDD
+1543 NSILCSVGED
-1553 KSVTNKLWHLVACR
+1553 KTVTNKLWHLMACR
-1567 HGNTYPSDGAPLN
+1567 HGNTFPRNGSVPLSSD
-1580 ASQNYLPWSAAS
+1580 QNYLPYSDK
-1592 SCSITN
+1592 SCCITN
-1598 GAVAAKSG
+1598 GSAAVGSR
-1606 ADAGQILMLNTTEA
+1606 ADAGQLLMQNTLDA
-1620 CVYSPCYAN
+1620 AVYSPYYDE
-1629 GIGTIYFD
+1629 GIGIIYFD
-1637 AVNGWTNNPAAYQ
+1637 AVNGWNDNLGSYKLT
-1650 LIVEYAT
+1650 VEYAT
-1657 NTLTGA
+1657 NTTTDASFADYLT
-1663 SIADENLWQ
+1663 DEDSWH
-1672 KDELGVVTNW
+1672 
-1682 YGNLEDKDIGSSCW
+1682 SCSGY
-1696 HPCKVN
+1696 
-1702 VAQVTGGND
+1702 VARVTGGNALLD
-1711 IDHISEVSGPFTL
+1711 PEPFTGEFEL
-1724 AVASDSPTTG
+1724 AVDSGRPTTTG

-1741 PLDIRN
+1741 KLDIRG
-1747 PVRFRIRRVS
+1747 PARFRIRR
-1757 TDGEQGIDAAYLLLD
+1757 TGIDSDRAVDGKAYLLLD

-1833 ALDETNFV
+1833 ALAETNFF

-1850 RYLSRKVSEWNS
+1850 RYLSQKVSEWNS

-2082 HDAHDPDGSFV
+2082 HDAHDSDGSFV

-2099 EDAKKSGTSSKTSD
+2099 EDAKKSGTSAKTRD
-2113 FSEDYDAWPNWR
+2113 FDEDYDGWADTPA
-2125 VTMTNLWEEA
+2125 TKSGLWEES
-2135 FEFPGVTTAT
+2135 FEFGGDTGDT
-2145 SFGGKNMYEPFDS
+2145 SIKSFNGKSLYEPFDGID
-2158 VETLN
+2158 TPN
-2163 GWKSGPGMW
+2163 QWQSGPGMW
-2172 VYSRHYNPNY
+2172 VYSKHYNPNAA
-2182 EDHWAL
+2182 DHWAL
-2188 QMKGN
+2188 QMKGL
-2193 GAGYMMFTGDEAD
+2193 GSGYLMFTGGDAD

-2211 GSVSFKA
+2211 GSVSYRA
-2218 RLAQQISLDTM
+2218 RLAQSISFDTM
-2229 SYDDAASRGLTNY
+2229 SYDDNASRGLTNY
-2242 TFFSFASLSDGS
+2242 TFFSYASLRDNIS
-2254 TDNFDGDAS
+2254 TDNYDGDAS
-2263 VSVLAYYTPQKGC
+2263 VSVIAYYTPQNGC
-2276 YEFRVTQNT
+2276 YEFRATQND

-2296 TKPGAPTGKAT
+2296 NKTGASSGKST
-2307 LLAQQKFDHLHD
+2307 LLAQQKFSGVGW
-2319 IMKMKVSGTSVT
+2319 IMKMAGTAANPY

-2338 CSNAVDHTGITAGI
+2338 VSNAVGRTSIITGVMREPGTDGYLKPATTQ
-2352 LRYPH
+2352 LS
-2357 DVISGTRSGELC
+2357 DVT
-2369 PGNQQLNKGTS
+2369 
-2380 CSWIGLVCK
+2380 WIGLTCE
-2389 DDDDDSRLTAGRYGV
+2389 DTSEERLKAGRYGL
-2404 TSKNCPAIFW
+2404 TSKGCPALFL
-2414 NPRHCEKEVTLPFTP
+2414 NPRHCEKEVHLPFVP
-2429 GGSVADGEASFK
+2429 GGTASDGSAAVK
-2441 NYYDGSQAASGGNN
+2441 KYYDGGTSSGLNK
-2455 SFRIDAAGADPR
+2455 FQIDGTMPPK
-2467 ADAVDSLKADSWAI
+2467 ADAVNSLSTGNWAI
-2481 DKSRFAITN
+2481 DASRFSVTN
-2490 MESTVNWGL
+2490 NASLVGL

-2520 FAGIAT
+2520 FSG
-2526 NDVVTYAMKNYTV
+2526 VVTNEVVSYAMRDYTV
-2539 PVYLRNNASVRLQ
+2539 PVYLRNDASLRLK
-2552 MVGSDDDA
+2552 MVGSDEDA

-2664 TTLSVTDYNKPT
+2664 TAVSVTDYNKPT

-2787 SLAINNSVSE
+2787 SLAINNSVLE
-2797 DTKRINGDPDPSFT
+2797 DTKRINGDPDPSFK

-2834 RRFDNEDEAQFAE
+2834 RRFDNDDEAQFAE

-2854 DGNASDWEILRHFTV
+2854 DGNDSDWGDLLCRFIV
-2869 SNTIYE
+2869 SNTVYE
-2875 TYTYQIQNKSGY
+2875 TYTYQIKNKSGY
-2887 SAFRLAVTGVYG
+2887 SAFRLAVTGVDG
-2899 IDDSEARGLDPE
+2899 IDDPEARGPNPV

-3209 WSYNG
+3209 WRYDG
-3214 TLEDGLPIALRL
+3214 TLDDGLPIALRL

-3249 YASKYSVESFVEKL
+3249 YASTHSVESFIEKL
-3263 NSASGHYYYDVGNEY
+3263 NSASGHNYYDVGNEY

-3376 WWEIASLTTNNVEVA
+3376 WWEIASLTTNNVEVT

-3447 LAGGVTQRG
+3447 LAGGVTKRG
-3456 AFAGAGDSIEDA
+3456 PFKGVGDSIEDA

-3503 GIVSAPEPT
+3503 GIVSAPEC
-3512 NAYEKA
+3512 EKV
-3518 NAPGEPNYD
+3518 NAPGEPSYD

-3541 NECDVGECASAGK
+3541 NECDECASAGK

-3564 APSSQ
+3564 APGSQ

-3610 GAGHSTSFDSDFTS
+3610 DDGNSTSFDSDFTS

-3642 WRTYPYSPI
+3642 WREYSDSPI